1 MALSEA
7 EELELLELE
16 EAESRSR
23 SRRAFEAPFEVP
35 TPVNLAKSRQ
45 EQAQT
50 RQAQPDRGPIPG
62 ARALTGERLERMLGP
77 TGEALAV
84 GAGSILG
91 GSVGGPAG
99 AVGGAGLTYGM
110 TQEAR
115 RRMRGEPVDI
125 PQLSQDIAL
134 GGGLE
139 LAGRK
144 FIAPILEKTGTTAAT
159 FLGKIADLP
168 QLGRARAG
176 VIAREAVGQDL
187 PAVREALKRAINED
201 VSAAQALARID
212 PATGKPALTLP
223 TAQALLRSMAQ
234 RDPGFF
240 EKMLGRQDAVRIK
253 ELTRLAGGRSQTAA
267 RQAREEMKEL
277 VNKKLIPILE
287 TELQAANVAGTT
299 GARLA
304 QQADQFGGAAERA
317 VEDVR
322 RFTAAGERAGAAQ
335 VFPVPGQPRVPVR
348 YTYMGELAE
357 RADQV
362 AQQAAA
368 GSLMFGEARRF
379 AQAALDSISAHG
391 LQPLRSEPIVN
402 AITRKLSDPKLAGNR
417 DVQNALSRVARDIQ
431 EWTNN
436 GGVIDAWALD
446 SIRKNSINS
455 YINSMP
461 MEPKAAKALAAK
473 VTESVRPV
481 LIDAV
486 EAAGG
491 TGYRGYLTAY
501 SNAMDNIAQTKLG
514 AEALK
519 FYQSAPEDFIRLVEG
534 NNPKLVEKIFGP
546 GNYDIA
552 KQMSNDAISRLT
564 GIADEIKRDKA
575 IAQQATTGEK
585 ALEELLKEHM
595 VMFSLPNWLNATIT
609 TTNRLLNFI
618 GVKFGK
624 ETLDILTE
632 AAKSAKSFD
641 ELLNSL
647 PTNQKSEIL
656 QRLRSPSFFRT
667 GTAPAFAGATYEP
680 IGIDQLGGI
689 TNMNQG
695 GF

>member
-1 MALSEA
+1 MALTEA

-16 EAESRSR
+16 ESESRAKQSR
-23 SRRAFEAPFEVP
+23 GPDRSFEVP
-35 TPVNLAKSRQ
+35 TPANITRSRQ
-45 EQAQT
+45 EQAQA

-62 ARALTGERLERMLGP
+62 ARALTGERIERMLGP

-84 GAGSILG
+84 GGGTILG
-91 GSVGGPAG
+91 GLAGGPAG

-115 RRMRGEPVDI
+115 RRMRGEPVDL

-139 LAGRK
+139 LAGRR
-144 FIAPILEKTGTTAAT
+144 FIAPILEKTGTAAST
-159 FLGKIADLP
+159 VLGKLGDLP
-168 QLGRARAG
+168 QLGRTRAG

-187 PAVREALKRAINED
+187 PAVREALRRAIGED
-201 VSAAQALARID
+201 VSTAQALARID

-223 TAQALLRSMAQ
+223 TAQALLRTMAQ
-234 RDPGFF
+234 KDPGFF
-240 EKMLGRQDAVRIK
+240 EKMLGRQDALRIK
-253 ELTRLAGGRSQTAA
+253 ELVRLSGGRNQTAA

-277 VNKKLIPILE
+277 TNKKLIPILR
-287 TELQAANVAGTT
+287 TELEAANIAGTT
-299 GARLA
+299 GTRLA
-304 QQADQFGGAAERA
+304 GEVDKFGGAAERA

-322 RFTAAGERAGAAQ
+322 RFAAAGERAGAAQ

-348 YTYMGELAE
+348 YTYMGELAQ
-357 RADQV
+357 RADEV
-362 AQQAAA
+362 ANQAAA

-402 AITRKLSDPKLAGNR
+402 AISRKLSDPSLAGNR
-417 DVQNALSRVARDIQ
+417 DVQNALGRVAQDIQ
-431 EWTNN
+431 QWTRN

-461 MEPKAAKALAAK
+461 MEPKAAKALASK
-473 VTESVRPV
+473 VTESVRPI

-501 SNAMDNIAQTKLG
+501 SNAMDKIAQNKLG

-519 FYQSAPEDFIRLVEG
+519 LYQSAPEDFIRLVES

-546 GNYDIA
+546 GNYNIA
-552 KQMSNDAISRLT
+552 KQMSDDAMSRLT
-564 GIADEIKRDKA
+564 GIADEIKREKA
-575 IAQQATTGEK
+575 IKQQAEAGTK
-585 ALEELLKEHM
+585 ALEDLFKEHM
-595 VMFSLPNWLNATIT
+595 VMFSLPNWLNATVT

-618 GVKFGK
+618 GIKFGK
-624 ETLDILTE
+624 ETMDVLIE
-632 AAKSAKSFD
+632 AAKNAKSFD
-641 ELLNSL
+641 ELLNVL
-647 PTNQKSEIL
+647 PSKQKSEIL
-656 QRLRSPSFFRT
+656 QMMRSPSFFRT
-667 GTAPAFAGATYEP
+667 GTAAAFAGATSEP